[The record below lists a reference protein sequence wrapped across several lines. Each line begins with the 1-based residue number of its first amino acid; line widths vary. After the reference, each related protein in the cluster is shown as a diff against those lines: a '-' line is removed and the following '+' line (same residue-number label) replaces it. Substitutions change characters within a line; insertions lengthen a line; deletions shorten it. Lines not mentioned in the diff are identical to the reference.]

1 MLQDYTFSDG
11 TTVPAG
17 SRVAVRVD
25 GAHHNADLY
34 PDPLRFDGFRFV
46 KMREEAISNGSS
58 GKTFDL
64 VSVNA
69 NYLPFG
75 YGRHAC
81 PGRFFA
87 AYELKQML
95 AHVVHNYDVKFK
107 DGGVRP
113 PNKPFMAISFPDP
126 TAEVLFRKRQT
137 LLFAGCK

>member
-1 MLQDYTFSDG
+1 MKRSVLQDYTFSDG

-17 SRVAVRVD
+17 STVGVGVD
-25 GAHHNADLY
+25 SVHHNAELY

-46 KMREEAISNGSS
+46 KMREEAISNGRSS
-58 GKTFDL
+58 KTFDI

-95 AHVVHNYDVKFK
+95 AHVVLNYDVKFEN
-107 DGGVRP
+107 GGVRP
-113 PNKPFMAISFPDP
+113 PNKPLLTISFPDP
-126 TAEVLFRKRQT
+126 TAEVLFRKRKT
-137 LLFAGCK
+137 E

>member
-1 MLQDYTFSDG
+1 MQRLMLQDYTFSDG

-17 SRVAVRVD
+17 STVSVRVG
-25 GAHHNADLY
+25 GAHHNAELY

-46 KMREEAISNGSS
+46 KMREEAISNGST
-58 GKTFDL
+58 GKTFDI

-95 AHVVHNYDVKFK
+95 AHVVLNYDVKFENE
-107 DGGVRP
+107 GVRP
-113 PNKPFMAISFPDP
+113 PNKRFMTISLPDP
-126 TAEVLFRKRQT
+126 TVEVLFRKRKT
-137 LLFAGCK
+137 E

>member
-1 MLQDYTFSDG
+1 MHRSVLRDHTFSDG

-17 SRVAVRVD
+17 STIVVRVD
-25 GAHHNADLY
+25 NAHHNAELY
-34 PDPLRFDGFRFV
+34 PDPLRFDGFRFA

-58 GKTFDL
+58 GKTFDV

-95 AHVVHNYDVKFK
+95 AHVVLNYDVKFESE
-107 DGGVRP
+107 GVRP
-113 PNKPFMAISFPDP
+113 PNKLLMTISLPNP
-126 TAEVLFRKRQT
+126 TAEVLFRKHK
-137 LLFAGCK
+137 AE